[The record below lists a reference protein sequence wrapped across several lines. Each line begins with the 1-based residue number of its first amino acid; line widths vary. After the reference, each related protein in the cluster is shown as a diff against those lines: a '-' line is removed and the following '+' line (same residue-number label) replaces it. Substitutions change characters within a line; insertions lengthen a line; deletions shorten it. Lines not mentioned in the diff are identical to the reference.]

1 MKIISAYT
9 ARKIPNTNLILK
21 QWRKGLKRKRK
32 DSMKRVENKMMMRMP
47 PDKKDPLNK
56 V

>member
-1 MKIISAYT
+1 MRIICAYT
-9 ARKIPNTNLILK
+9 ARKIPISNLILK
-21 QWRKGLKRKRK
+21 QWRKGLKKKRK
-32 DSMKRVENKMMMRMP
+32 DSMNRGENKMMRMP